1 MSLDRFLN
9 MKPKAPKAERMEV
22 ENPETA
28 HRMPWVE
35 K

>member
-1 MSLDRFLN
+1 MSLDRYFN
-9 MKPKAPKAERMEV
+9 MKPKPTPNNRMEV
-22 ENPETA
+22 ENPEQQ